1 MKRIFGIA
9 ASILVALAAAPAMPI
24 SPRAPVGPVLGPA
37 PVDPQIPVA
46 LLVDLSTGQT
56 LFSREPDRR
65 FMPASVTK
73 VMTLYTAF
81 DLIRRG
87 KLSLD
92 QEATF
97 DKDLA
102 DEWQGVGSSLFL
114 KVGDRVTISQ
124 LLMGVATVSAND
136 GAVTLAKAG
145 AGSVENWVAL
155 MNDNAARLGMH
166 DSHFGRPNG
175 YMDEGRTYTS
185 AHDLVLLADA
195 MTRRFPDFYAQFIGN
210 HGMTYNGITQ
220 NNHDPDIGIVPG
232 ADGIKTGFTEQA
244 GYTYL
249 GSAVRNG
256 RRLVMVIGG
265 APSWQIRNH
274 TARELIE
281 WGFDNFTS
289 RELLRA
295 DTVVGTARVQEGSAA
310 SVSLRTEANV
320 FTNLPSG
327 ENGKVRLSVR
337 YLGPIKAPI
346 SKGDEVATLRIAVP
360 GQQPHDVP
368 VIAGEDVAKANAW
381 QRLRNGLESLFW

>member
-1 MKRIFGIA
+1 LKRFLGLIALLAVAGLAASPAAPIA
-9 ASILVALAAAPAMPI
+9 APKEPI
-24 SPRAPVGPVLGPA
+24 TGPA
-37 PVDPQIPVA
+37 PVDPTIPVA

-56 LFSREPDRR
+56 LFAREPDRR

-87 KLSLD
+87 KLSLN
-92 QEATF
+92 QVATF

-102 DEWQGVGSSLFL
+102 DNWQGVGSSLLL
-114 KVGDRVTISQ
+114 KEGEQVTVEQ

-145 AGSVENWVAL
+145 AGSVDNWVAL
-155 MNDNAARLGMH
+155 MNDNAAKLGMH

-195 MTRRFPDFYAQFIGN
+195 LTRRFPDLYKQFIGH
-210 HGMTYNGITQ
+210 HGMTFNGITQ

-232 ADGIKTGFTEQA
+232 ADGIKTGYTEQA

-249 GSAVRNG
+249 GSAERNG
-256 RRLVMVIGG
+256 RRLVMVIAGS
-265 APSWQIRNH
+265 PSWQVRND
-274 TARELIE
+274 TARKLIE

-289 RELLRA
+289 RELLPA
-295 DTVVGTARVQEGSAA
+295 DTQVGTAAVQDGA
-310 SVSLRTEANV
+310 SLSVPLRTETAI
-320 FTNLPSG
+320 FTNVPQG
-327 ENGKVRLSVR
+327 EKAKATLKMR
-337 YLGPIKAPI
+337 YLGPVKAPI
-346 SKGDEVATLRIAVP
+346 RQGDEVATLRVSVD
-360 GQQPHDVP
+360 GRQPHDVAL
-368 VIAGEDVAKANAW
+368 VAGADVPTANAW
-381 QRLRNGLESLFW
+381 QRLRNGLVGLF

>member
-1 MKRIFGIA
+1 LKRIFGIA

-24 SPRAPVGPVLGPA
+24 SPRAPVGPIRGPA
-37 PVDPQIPVA
+37 PVDPEIPVA
-46 LLVDLSTGQT
+46 LLVDLSTGQA
-56 LFSREPDRR
+56 LFSRDPDRR

-81 DLIRRG
+81 DLIKRG
-87 KLSLD
+87 KLSLEE
-92 QEATF
+92 EATF

-114 KVGDRVTISQ
+114 KVGDRVSISQ

-145 AGSVENWVAL
+145 AGSVENWVQL
-155 MNDNAARLGMH
+155 MNDNAAKLGMH

-195 MTRRFPDFYAQFIGN
+195 MTRRFPHLYAQYIGN

-289 RELLRA
+289 RELIPA
-295 DTVVGTARVQEGSAA
+295 GTIVGTARVQAGSAA

-320 FTNLPSG
+320 FTNLPTG
-327 ENGKVRLSVR
+327 EDRKARLSVR

-368 VIAGEDVAKANAW
+368 VIAGEDVATANAW

>member
-1 MKRIFGIA
+1 LKRIFGIT

-24 SPRAPVGPVLGPA
+24 SPRAPVGPIRGPA
-37 PVDPQIPVA
+37 PVDPEIPVA
-46 LLVDLSTGQT
+46 LLVDLSTGQA

-87 KLSLD
+87 KLSLEE
-92 QEATF
+92 EATF

-114 KVGDRVTISQ
+114 KVGERVSISQ

-136 GAVTLAKAG
+136 GAVTLAKAA

-155 MNDNAARLGMH
+155 MNDNAAKLGMH

-195 MTRRFPDFYAQFIGN
+195 MTRRFPDLYARYIGN

-289 RELLRA
+289 RELIPA
-295 DTVVGTARVQEGSAA
+295 GTVVGTARVQEGSAA

-320 FTNLPSG
+320 FTNLPTG
-327 ENGKVRLSVR
+327 EDRKARLSVR

-368 VIAGEDVAKANAW
+368 VIAGEDVATANAW
-381 QRLRNGLESLFW
+381 QRLRNGLESLLW